1 MCVYRSTQQ
10 TPTSISVDRSRA
22 QRAAQGQCAVG
33 PKDCTFQPLSV
44 GHGRHGKARRAE
56 VLQAP
61 HARQDMAIAAAT
73 RQQIAALSVSASAP
87 PRALTGTNTT
97 CPATPAARAPIAH
110 LLPRG
115 CTMLAQHPD
124 TRAMTMERCTLACL
138 AFAEPSFD

>member
-1 MCVYRSTQQ
+1 
-10 TPTSISVDRSRA
+10 
-22 QRAAQGQCAVG
+22 
-33 PKDCTFQPLSV
+33 
-44 GHGRHGKARRAE
+44 
-56 VLQAP
+56 
-61 HARQDMAIAAAT
+61 MAIAAAT

-110 LLPRG
+110 LLPTG

-124 TRAMTMERCTLACL
+124 TRAMERCTLACL